1 MCVSFTRSHNKNEI
15 VYLLKI
21 MLGLA
26 MQGPNSSE
34 MAKRVTSLD
43 KRIQDVLMELIQEV
57 LATMKPEGLS
67 EDDVEDLPLREFD
80 DLLAEEGNGPLE
92 DDWSDWDDA
101 ASPAEAPLQRQ
112 DSEMEKEY
120 HRLQELVIQYRVEKE
135 DFEKTLSVLTK
146 QRDEALQEIDA
157 LHSQLQSH
165 QTANLQ
171 MQKKIEELS
180 TPVESS
186 SQLSASQTSM
196 FQEEL
201 ERAEAEAAQLRAKV
215 SQLEKTVQDT
225 KSDAARDAQKLQTQI
240 SVLSEQNLQLQ
251 KSEQLCQTYKKQLQ
265 ELQNGHLDVG
275 EYQAKLVALEAELR
289 GKAEL
294 ENRVASYL
302 EENKRLQSEVLRYQQ
317 RCGELEEK
325 VASLQSREKELS
337 NDLALLQQRNDSLQ
351 LLVSGP
357 SSEATSP
364 VSHSNSTVA
373 LDQLL
378 SESPSPSGKT
388 AAPTTAAQATAAA
401 VNVRNS
407 PEYLEQ
413 ANELLLANERSIVL
427 NVREGSAR
435 DG

>member
-1 MCVSFTRSHNKNEI
+1 
-15 VYLLKI
+15 
-21 MLGLA
+21 

-34 MAKRVTSLD
+34 IAKRITSLD
-43 KRIQDVLMELIQEV
+43 KQIQDVLMELIQEV
-57 LATMKPEGLS
+57 LATMKPEGIS
-67 EDDVEDLPLREFD
+67 EDDIEDLPLREFD

-92 DDWSDWDDA
+92 EDWSDWSDPTPSTA
-101 ASPAEAPLQRQ
+101 PSTAPLQRQ

-135 DFEKTLSVLTK
+135 DFEKTLSALTK
-146 QRDEALQEIDA
+146 QRDDALQEIDS
-157 LHSQLQSH
+157 LHSQLQAH
-165 QTANLQ
+165 QTTNLQ

-180 TPVESS
+180 TPVETSGP
-186 SQLSASQTSM
+186 LSAAQTSL
-196 FQEEL
+196 FQQEL
-201 ERAEAEAAQLRAKV
+201 ERAEEEAGQLRSKV

-225 KSDAARDAQKLQTQI
+225 KNDAAREIQKLQTQV

-251 KSEQLCQTYKKQLQ
+251 KTEQLCQTYKKQLQ

-275 EYQAKLVALEAELR
+275 EYQTKLVSLEAELR

-294 ENRVASYL
+294 ENRLTTYL
-302 EENKRLQSEVLRYQQ
+302 EENKRLQSDVLRYQQ
-317 RCGELEEK
+317 RCSELEER
-325 VASLQSREKELS
+325 VESLQNREKELS

-357 SSEATSP
+357 SSEAMSP

-378 SESPSPSGKT
+378 VESPSPRGK
-388 AAPTTAAQATAAA
+388 AVAEPIPAI

-427 NVREGSAR
+427 NVRDRKGSEA
-435 DG
+435 

>member
-1 MCVSFTRSHNKNEI
+1 
-15 VYLLKI
+15 
-21 MLGLA
+21 

-34 MAKRVTSLD
+34 IAKRITSLD
-43 KRIQDVLMELIQEV
+43 KQIQDVLMELIQEV
-57 LATMKPEGLS
+57 LATMKPEGIS
-67 EDDVEDLPLREFD
+67 EDDIEDLPLREFD

-92 DDWSDWDDA
+92 EDWSDWSDPTP
-101 ASPAEAPLQRQ
+101 STAPLQRQ

-135 DFEKTLSVLTK
+135 DFEKTLSALTK
-146 QRDEALQEIDA
+146 QRDDALQEIDS
-157 LHSQLQSH
+157 LHSQLQTH
-165 QTANLQ
+165 QTTNLQ

-180 TPVESS
+180 TPVETSGP
-186 SQLSASQTSM
+186 LSAAQTSL
-196 FQEEL
+196 FQQEL
-201 ERAEAEAAQLRAKV
+201 ERAEEEAGQLRSKV

-225 KSDAARDAQKLQTQI
+225 KNDAAREIQKLQTQV

-251 KSEQLCQTYKKQLQ
+251 KTEQLCQTYKKQLQ

-275 EYQAKLVALEAELR
+275 EYQTKLVSLEAELR

-294 ENRVASYL
+294 ENRLTTYL
-302 EENKRLQSEVLRYQQ
+302 EENKRLQSDVLRYQQ
-317 RCGELEEK
+317 RCSELEER
-325 VASLQSREKELS
+325 VESLQNREKELS

-357 SSEATSP
+357 SSEAMSP

-378 SESPSPSGKT
+378 VESPSPRGK
-388 AAPTTAAQATAAA
+388 AVAEPIPAI

-427 NVREGSAR
+427 NVRDRKGSEV
-435 DG
+435 

>member
-1 MCVSFTRSHNKNEI
+1 
-15 VYLLKI
+15 
-21 MLGLA
+21 
-26 MQGPNSSE
+26 MQGPNSCE
-34 MAKRVTSLD
+34 MAKRITSLD

-57 LATMKPEGLS
+57 LATMKPDVSL
-67 EDDVEDLPLREFD
+67 EDDIEDLPLREFD

-92 DDWSDWDDA
+92 EDWSDWSDPTPA
-101 ASPAEAPLQRQ
+101 AAPLQRQ
-112 DSEMEKEY
+112 DSELEKEY

-135 DFEKTLSVLTK
+135 DLEKTVSSLTK
-146 QRDEALQEIDA
+146 QRDDALQEIDA
-157 LHSQLQSH
+157 LQSQLQSH
-165 QTANLQ
+165 LTTNLQ

-180 TPVESS
+180 TPVESPG
-186 SQLSASQTSM
+186 QLSAAQTSL
-196 FQEEL
+196 FQREL
-201 ERAEAEAAQLRAKV
+201 ERAEEESGQLRSKV

-225 KSDAARDAQKLQTQI
+225 QNDAAREIQKLQTQI

-265 ELQNGHLDVG
+265 ELQSGHLDVG
-275 EYQAKLVALEAELR
+275 EYQSKVVSLEAELR

-294 ENRVASYL
+294 ENRMATFL

-317 RCGELEEK
+317 RCNELEEK
-325 VASLQSREKELS
+325 VESLTNREKELS

-357 SSEATSP
+357 SSETVSP

-378 SESPSPSGKT
+378 NELPSPTGK
-388 AAPTTAAQATAAA
+388 ATGEPSAVV
-401 VNVRNS
+401 VNVRNT

-427 NVREGSAR
+427 NVGEKERI

>member
-1 MCVSFTRSHNKNEI
+1 
-15 VYLLKI
+15 
-21 MLGLA
+21 

-34 MAKRVTSLD
+34 MAKRITSLD
-43 KRIQDVLMELIQEV
+43 KQIQDVLMELIQEV

-67 EDDVEDLPLREFD
+67 EGDIEDLPLREFD

-92 DDWSDWDDA
+92 EDWSDWSDA
-101 ASPAEAPLQRQ
+101 TPPSAAPLQRQ

-135 DFEKTLSVLTK
+135 DYEKTVSALTT
-146 QRDEALQEIDA
+146 QRDDALQEIDS
-157 LHSQLQSH
+157 LHSQLQTH
-165 QTANLQ
+165 QTTNLQ

-180 TPVESS
+180 TPVETSG
-186 SQLSASQTSM
+186 QLSATQTSL
-196 FQEEL
+196 FQQEL
-201 ERAEAEAAQLRAKV
+201 ERAEEEAGQLRSKV

-225 KSDAARDAQKLQTQI
+225 KNDAAREIQKLQTQV

-265 ELQNGHLDVG
+265 ELQNGHLDAG
-275 EYQAKLVALEAELR
+275 EYQTKLVSLEAELR

-294 ENRVASYL
+294 ENRLTTYL

-317 RCGELEEK
+317 RCSELEER
-325 VASLQSREKELS
+325 VESLQSREKELS
-337 NDLALLQQRNDSLQ
+337 NDLAVLQQRNDSLQ

-357 SSEATSP
+357 SSETVSP
-364 VSHSNSTVA
+364 VSHSHSNSTVA

-378 SESPSPSGKT
+378 VESPSPRGK
-388 AAPTTAAQATAAA
+388 AIAEPIPPV

-427 NVREGSAR
+427 NVREEGEGSEA
-435 DG
+435 